1 MATLVMPTWRRI
13 KIKEK
18 GGAPNLIDMDDTI
31 KGQEV
36 KENEEKSSKDMR
48 LEDEDYNFKLVSSTF
63 IKCNSYF

>member
-1 MATLVMPTWRRI
+1 
-13 KIKEK
+13 
-18 GGAPNLIDMDDTI
+18 MDDTI